1 MAEHRMEK
9 LRGRDRSLTL
19 VDVYDIAAD
28 IGKVNIKKFNYFEII
43 IVLNYFKNYF
53 VYFQEF
59 ENIID
64 EEGADRVTSLMQ
76 KVKYFTLKIIL
87 K

>member
-1 MAEHRMEK
+1 MEK

-43 IVLNYFKNYF
+43 IF
-53 VYFQEF
+53 
-59 ENIID
+59 
-64 EEGADRVTSLMQ
+64 
-76 KVKYFTLKIIL
+76 
-87 K
+87 